1 MLRTLCQDDA
11 VVTCKRD
18 SSKLSLTS
26 IKLFQFRQASNAQ
39 CTNSLKSSVKR
50 CLVYLQAH
58 NDPVADIEQGYIRA
72 YAVDYAADFV
82 FLIVAMGTDLTVTE
96 KVLPSHSTAFII
108 EEVWLWVWLW
118 VRILASYGPLYQLDE
133 I

>member
-1 MLRTLCQDDA
+1 
-11 VVTCKRD
+11 
-18 SSKLSLTS
+18 
-26 IKLFQFRQASNAQ
+26 
-39 CTNSLKSSVKR
+39 
-50 CLVYLQAH
+50 
-58 NDPVADIEQGYIRA
+58 
-72 YAVDYAADFV
+72 
-82 FLIVAMGTDLTVTE
+82 MGTDLTVTE